1 MWSLIFLTLLTLSTA
16 THWED
21 FIKFIK
27 IHDRVYQ
34 TKELF
39 EHKFKIFTENMIYAK
54 KMNELQIP
62 NKHPVP
68 TGYIIDMQIRVKK
81 KYKAFAYNH

>member
-54 KMNELQIP
+54 KMN
-62 NKHPVP
+62 
-68 TGYIIDMQIRVKK
+68 
-81 KYKAFAYNH
+81 